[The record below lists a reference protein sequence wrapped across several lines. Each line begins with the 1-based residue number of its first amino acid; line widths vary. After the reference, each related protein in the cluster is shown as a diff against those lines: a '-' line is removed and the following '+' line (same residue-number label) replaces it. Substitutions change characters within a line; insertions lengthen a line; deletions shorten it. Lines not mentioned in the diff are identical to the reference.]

1 MKKLSANLDF
11 KVLAAGLA
19 LLVVSNVV
27 ALAGVAYNRQGEPDA
42 VIELTER
49 ELRMPFYY
57 GMRTENTGLGL
68 EINCR
73 LEDRSRTYDAGNRE
87 CFGNP
92 RWLDEAK
99 LGELGFHLRTPIDS
113 VDRYVANYQYLP
125 REVYLVLE
133 YDGEAY
139 RRALARKQAELDEQR
154 ALLEKTPADG
164 EVEKRVKYAR
174 ERLQLEQSVNS
185 RLFAIDA
192 GLDRD
197 GLRKRYADAGRYP
210 LMKAL
215 VRPVW
220 STSGEDKTWTGSIT
234 DLLIDTVNIPLQ
246 YRGVFDPLRTAAW
259 RDPVEQTPRYKVRL
273 AFGKRLEPWVLDAQ
287 ELPDKK

>member
-1 MKKLSANLDF
+1 MKLSANLDF

-57 GMRTENTGLGL
+57 GRGTENTGLGL

-73 LEDRSRTYDAGNRE
+73 LEDMSRSYGTGYRE

-92 RWLDEAK
+92 SWLDAAK
-99 LGELGFHLRTPIDS
+99 LGELGFRLDTPQDS
-113 VDRYVANYQYLP
+113 ADRYLADYRYLP

-139 RRALARKQAELDEQR
+139 RRALATREAELDEQL
-154 ALLEKTPADG
+154 ALLEQTPADG
-164 EVEKRVKYAR
+164 EVEKRVKNAR
-174 ERLQLEQSVNS
+174 QRLQLEQDVNS
-185 RLFAIDA
+185 RLFVIDA
-192 GLDRD
+192 GLDKD
-197 GLRKRYADAGRYP
+197 KLRNRYPDSGRYL

-215 VRPVW
+215 VRPAW
-220 STSGEDKTWTGSIT
+220 NASGKDETWTGTVI
-234 DLLIDTVNIPLQ
+234 DLLIDTINIPLQ
-246 YRGVFDPLRTAAW
+246 HRGVFDRLQTAG
-259 RDPVEQTPRYKVRL
+259 RREPVEQTPRYRVRL
-273 AFGKRLEPWVLDAQ
+273 AFGKRLEPWVLGVEALRN
-287 ELPDKK
+287 EE